1 MDKSKVID
9 NKFLIIILL
18 FFLGFLTRFIWL
30 CYANPEP
37 VSDFLGYKCIAEN
50 ILKNHIIGSAGEPS
64 VYRLPLYPLFL
75 SFFMLFNKSIFF
87 LSLLSVFLSALI
99 GVLVYLLT
107 IEIYN
112 NRNIALI
119 SSIFYI
125 LNPSFVFFSPVLS
138 SENLF
143 AVLLLS
149 SLISILY
156 FIKKKN
162 SLFLYLSA
170 LLLGLSLLTR
180 GEAVFYLP
188 TVIFY
193 IFMFTNLKLKR
204 KVSVIF
210 SFILIFSITIS
221 PWIIRNKIVF
231 NEFGL
236 SSTGGINFYFAHNPN
251 TYGWVPLEKT
261 PLKGMSIDR
270 FEISKLG
277 FKLGFEYIKKEDVYY
292 IMNRIFKGTIL
303 LWFPDFNIMNYGL
316 LWSVGIP
323 KNTLPNREIV
333 YILDLIAHYFYFLL
347 FLLFVIFL
355 IIVLFKRDLKKNY
368 LLILL
373 ILSNWFCYAVV
384 FWAKARYRFFSE
396 IIFSTLAAYSI
407 YTIYNF
413 LVNIFKSSKYWHQR
427 RSANI

>member
-9 NKFLIIILL
+9 NRFLIMILL
-18 FFLGFLTRFIWL
+18 FFFSFLIRFVWL
-30 CYANPEP
+30 YYTNPEP
-37 VSDFLGYKCIAEN
+37 ISDFLEYKLIAEN
-50 ILKNHIIGSAGEPS
+50 ILKNHIIGLEQEPS
-64 VYRLPLYPLFL
+64 SYRLPLYPIFL
-75 SFFMLFNKSIFF
+75 AFLMIFDRSIFF
-87 LSLLSVFLSALI
+87 LSLINVALSSLITILVFLL
-99 GVLVYLLT
+99 VL
-107 IEIYN
+107 EIYN
-112 NRNIALI
+112 NVTIALI
-119 SSIFYI
+119 GSLLYAV
-125 LNPSFVFFSPVLS
+125 NPTFVFFSPALS

-143 AVLLLS
+143 AVLSLS

-162 SLFLYLSA
+162 NLFLYLSA

-180 GEAVFYLP
+180 GETIFYLP
-188 TVIFY
+188 TIIFY
-193 IFMFTNLKLKR
+193 IFMFANLKLKR
-204 KVSVIF
+204 KISAIF
-210 SFILIFSITIS
+210 LFILVFAITFL
-221 PWIIRNKIVF
+221 PWIIRNKLVF

-236 SSTGGINFYFAHNPN
+236 SSTGGINFYYAHNPN

-270 FEISKLG
+270 FEISKVGFRLG
-277 FKLGFEYIKKEDVYY
+277 LEYIKEGGLRG
-292 IMNRIFKGTIL
+292 ILNHAFTSTIL

-333 YILDLIAHYFYFLL
+333 YILNVIAHYFYFLL
-347 FLLFVIFL
+347 FLLFIILL
-355 IIVLFKRDLKKNY
+355 IISLFKRDIKKNS

-396 IIFSTLAAYSI
+396 IIFSILAAYSI
-407 YTIYNF
+407 FTIYNF